1 MASRARSGDMR
12 NHNPSLYQLSYSHH
26 IKIKLYYISH
36 LHNLGFRSINLPS
49 FEGLT
54 LHEDC
59 ITIGIFHVE
68 ITGFT
73 IIEVFCINCN
83 LSLISCLY
91 LQFQF
96 RWTTRSVVSVS
107 YYIGYCALTY
117 PITPHPTGKVL
128 LKKERGLIY
137 CSDGEI
143 RTHTEQVLNLLTLPV
158 GLHRHIK

>member
-1 MASRARSGDMR
+1 MASRARSDDMR
-12 NHNPSLYQLSYSHH
+12 NHNPPLCQLSYSHH

-59 ITIGIFHVE
+59 ITIGVFHVE

-83 LSLISCLY
+83 LSLMSCLY

-96 RWTTRSVVSVS
+96 CWTTRSVVSVS

-128 LKKERGLIY
+128 LKK
-137 CSDGEI
+137 
-143 RTHTEQVLNLLTLPV
+143 RTRLDLL
-158 GLHRHIK
+158 

>member
-1 MASRARSGDMR
+1 MR
-12 NHNPSLYQLSYSHH
+12 NHNPPLYQLSYSHH

-59 ITIGIFHVE
+59 ITIGVFHVE
-68 ITGFT
+68 IIGFT

-83 LSLISCLY
+83 LSLMSCLY

-128 LKKERGLIY
+128 LKKNEAWFIVAVVRF
-137 CSDGEI
+137 E
-143 RTHTEQVLNLLTLPV
+143 LTLNRFWICW
-158 GLHRHIK
+158 LFQLAYTAI